1 MRPAALTPAELFDT
15 LTLDE
20 RGRAIADRF
29 AALGLPGNKTEQYRH
44 FAVKPLLAQPYALS
58 GTEQPAPPVQGNTL
72 EITNGIVTALPQ
84 QVGVTFDAAFAPEP
98 EHFDALYF
106 LSHLLVPHTILLSVK
121 EDAVLNITHRL
132 TKAQTLLSCRIV
144 LKTAPGTKVSVYETF
159 ASGESAGSLLLYGV
173 DVKVGEKAS
182 LTWIRNQS
190 SDEGG
195 AAVIGTHRYDVGAG
209 AAFRLRTFDFGSG
222 TVLHLYRN
230 DLAERADAQLD
241 HLLFASGRARLG
253 NVVRLRHN
261 GENGTCLHR
270 AKSILKESATGIFDG
285 LIRVDKAAR
294 YTSARQHSQAIL
306 LNDGAFMYAKPQL
319 EIYTDE
325 LQASHGATTGQLDE
339 ATLFYLRSRGIP
351 ADESRKMLI
360 LAFADEMIEAVE
372 DERLAEKIRA
382 DFEAAYHERRYDDN
396 V

>member
-20 RGRAIADRF
+20 RGRALADRF

-44 FAVKPLLAQPYALS
+44 FAVKPLLTQPYELS
-58 GTEQPAPPVQGNTL
+58 GTEQPAPPVHENTL
-72 EITNGIVTALPQ
+72 EITDGIVTAVPQ
-84 QVGVTFDAAFAPEP
+84 GVAVTFDAAFAPEP

-106 LSHLLVPHTILLSVK
+106 LSHLLVPHTVVLSIE

-144 LKTAPGTKVSVYETF
+144 LKTAPGTEVSVYETF
-159 ASGESAGSLLLYGV
+159 APGKSAGSLLLYGV

-190 SDEGG
+190 SDEDE
-195 AAVIGTHRYDVGAG
+195 AAVIGTHRYDIGAE
-209 AAFRLRTFDFGSG
+209 AVFRLQTFDFGSG
-222 TVLHLYRN
+222 IALHLYRN
-230 DLAERADAQLD
+230 DLAEHADAKVD
-241 HLLFASGRARLG
+241 HLLFASGRARRG
-253 NVVRLRHN
+253 NIVRLRHN
-261 GENGTCLHR
+261 GENGTALHR
-270 AKSILKESATGIFDG
+270 AKSIVKESATGIFDG
-285 LIRVDKAAR
+285 LVRVDQAAR
-294 YTSARQHSQAIL
+294 FTSARQHSQAIL

-325 LQASHGATTGQLDE
+325 LEASHGATTGQLDE
-339 ATLFYLRSRGIP
+339 AALFYLRSRGIS

-360 LAFADEMIEAVE
+360 LAFANEMIDAVQ
-372 DERLAEKIRA
+372 DDTIAAEISKA
-382 DFEAAYHERRYDDN
+382 FESAYYTKETL
-396 V
+396 